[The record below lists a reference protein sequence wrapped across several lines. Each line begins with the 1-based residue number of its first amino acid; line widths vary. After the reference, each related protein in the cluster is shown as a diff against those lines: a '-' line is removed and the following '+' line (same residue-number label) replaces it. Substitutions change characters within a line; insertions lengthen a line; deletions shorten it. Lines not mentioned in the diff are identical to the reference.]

1 MIKNTFDINKTKPSK
16 IVYFGLCTES
26 KYLYDFYETQG
37 FQNTGFFSSKENELV
52 IGNIEAGFEC
62 LKTKNKPDMIICCT
76 KKMSSQQINQ
86 LIRFCYAKKVKLYL
100 LPNENE
106 SYSKNLIPNYIHG
119 IIVFELA
126 PRPINKRMN
135 VFLKRTFDIL
145 FSLLVI
151 LFILS
156 WLIPILGILI
166 KIKSKGPI
174 FFVQKRN
181 GIHNKEFMCYK
192 FRTMH
197 INSQSDLEQAKEG
210 DKRISKIGKILRKTS
225 IDEFPQFLNVLKGDM
240 SVVGPRPHMIKH
252 NEMYAQLIDDYD
264 NRALVKPGITGLAQ
278 VLGYRGETES
288 DIFLMKIRVRMDI
301 FYINNW
307 SLFLDLKIVLKTIT
321 NVIFKNKN
329 AF

>member
-1 MIKNTFDINKTKPSK
+1 MIKNTFDINKTKLSK
-16 IVYFGLCTES
+16 ILYFGLCTES

-166 KIKSKGPI
+166 KIQSKGPI